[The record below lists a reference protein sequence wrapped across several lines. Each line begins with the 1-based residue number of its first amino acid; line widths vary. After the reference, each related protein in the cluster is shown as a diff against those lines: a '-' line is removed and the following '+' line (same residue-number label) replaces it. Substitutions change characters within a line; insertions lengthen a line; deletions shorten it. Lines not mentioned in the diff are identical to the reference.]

1 MNIAVFPGSF
11 DPVTV
16 GHVDIIRR
24 AALIFDTVVVA
35 VTPNPGKSGSMF
47 TVDERLELLHDAVGD
62 IENVRIEVC
71 TCGILVEYC
80 RAIGAKVI
88 VRGIRSGADVDYESM
103 LEQVND
109 RLAPEI
115 HTMYL
120 LARPEHAYISSNL
133 VRQLIETGISIEGL
147 VPNAD
152 HKLLRRV

>member
-1 MNIAVFPGSF
+1 MTTAVFPGSF

-16 GHVDIIRR
+16 GHVDIIKR
-24 AALIFDTVVVA
+24 AALIFDRVLVT
-35 VTPNPGKSGSMF
+35 VTPNPGKAGSMF
-47 TVDERLELLHDAVGD
+47 TVEERLELLKDAVGG
-62 IENVRIEVC
+62 IENVQSGVC
-71 TCGILVEYC
+71 ECGVLVEHC
-80 RAIGAKVI
+80 RMVGASVI
-88 VRGIRSGADVDYESM
+88 VRGIRGGADVDYESM

-115 HTMYL
+115 HTVYL

-133 VRQLIETGISIEGL
+133 VRQLIESGISIEGL